1 MTHLSLV
8 DLRKEF
14 GDVVAIDDV
23 SLEVESGHMVCLV
36 GPSGCGKSTTLY
48 CIAGLEDPSGGAVY
62 FGNHEITH
70 LEPRARNIAMVFQD
84 YALYPHMSVVGNVGF
99 PLKMTKSPKSTREAH
114 VGDVLDAF
122 GLAGLG
128 SRRPSE
134 LSGGQRQRVALAR
147 AIARQ
152 PAAFLMDEP
161 LSNLDA
167 ALRVSARHEIKRV
180 QKQLNITTV
189 FVTHDQEEALSLS
202 DKVAVMGD
210 GRVQQYGTPD
220 EVYSRPVNEF
230 VAGFIGSPKMNMFTG
245 AARLGSDRIELR
257 GPGWTAELPR
267 RGSDS
272 IRTPTSGESD
282 SIHLGVRPH
291 DFDFVGLPSG
301 GALGG
306 LEIKGRVVI
315 TEPVGP
321 YAYLT
326 VDSEAGE
333 MQVATKAS
341 ETPAIGERV
350 FVSCP
355 PDRLH
360 VFEASSGER
369 LY

>member
-8 DLRKEF
+8 DMRKRF
-14 GDVVAIDDV
+14 GDVVAIDSV

-48 CIAGLEDPSGGAVY
+48 CIAGLEEPTRGGIY
-62 FGNHEITH
+62 FGGHDVTH
-70 LEPRARNIAMVFQD
+70 LEPRDRNVAMVFQD
-84 YALYPHMSVVGNVGF
+84 YALYPHMSVSGNVGF
-99 PLKMTKSPKSTREAH
+99 PLKMRKRPKAAREAH
-114 VGDVLDAF
+114 VREVLTAF
-122 GLAGLG
+122 GLEELG

-147 AIARQ
+147 AIARE

-180 QKQLNITTV
+180 QKQLGITTV

-210 GRVQQYGTPD
+210 GRVQQYGTSD
-220 EVYSRPVNEF
+220 EVYNRPTNEF
-230 VAGFIGSPKMNMFTG
+230 VAGFIGSPKMNIFTG
-245 AARLGSDRIELR
+245 AARLGPDRIELR
-257 GPGWTAELPR
+257 GAGWTAELPR
-267 RGSDS
+267 GGSHS
-272 IRTPTSGESD
+272 MRAPTNGESA
-282 SIHLGVRPH
+282 SIHLGARPH
-291 DFDFVGLPSG
+291 DFELVGRRSD
-301 GALGG
+301 GAIGG
-306 LEIKGRVVI
+306 LEIKGKVAI

-326 VDSEAGE
+326 VETEAGE
-333 MQVATKAS
+333 IQVAVRAS
-341 ETPAIGERV
+341 STPSIGEQV
-350 FVSCP
+350 CVSCA

-360 VFEASSGER
+360 VFEAGSGER
-369 LY
+369 L